1 MRGGIGRLGK
11 SWGKL
16 GEAARQLSVHEHQGA
31 SVMREAGIAVP
42 AAEACTTSEGVAA
55 AASRLAPSSSNLV
68 ALKAQILAGGRGLGH
83 FPSSGLQGGV
93 HLASPSDA
101 PSLAS
106 RMLNHRLVTKQTP
119 NSGLPVHTVNVAEP
133 LSIAREMYLAIAI
146 DRASAAPLIIGSA
159 EGGTSIEELAQ
170 SAPHKI
176 VRKHVDFDAGL
187 SEDEAREIVDTLGI
201 ASSLREHGT
210 QQMLRM
216 YSLFRSKDLTLLE
229 INPFAETTD
238 GRLIAADAKLSFDD
252 NTEFRHP
259 DIFNMRDT
267 TQEDP
272 REVAAREYELNYIGL
287 DGSIGCMV
295 NGAGLAMATMDII
308 KYYGGNPANFLDV
321 GGSATEDQIVQAF
334 NILTGDQKVDA
345 ILVNI
350 FGGIMKCDVIA
361 SGIVK
366 SAEKVGLRV
375 PLVVR
380 LEGTNVAEGKRTL
393 SSSTLPIIPADN
405 LDDAA
410 QNVVKTQMK

>member
-1 MRGGIGRLGK
+1 
-11 SWGKL
+11 
-16 GEAARQLSVHEHQGA
+16 
-31 SVMREAGIAVP
+31 
-42 AAEACTTSEGVAA
+42 
-55 AASRLAPSSSNLV
+55 
-68 ALKAQILAGGRGLGH
+68 
-83 FPSSGLQGGV
+83 
-93 HLASPSDA
+93 
-101 PSLAS
+101 
-106 RMLNHRLVTKQTP
+106 
-119 NSGLPVHTVNVAEP
+119 
-133 LSIAREMYLAIAI
+133 MYLAIAI
-146 DRASAAPLIIGSA
+146 NRASAAPLIIGSA